1 MISVAVVTKLLLDD
15 IVQEKFPNSP
25 SVIVVVIIVVVIIV
39 VVVIVVVVVVI
50 VVVHNVDGD
59 NFKRITKQNV
69 VSNMLD
75 GWIDF
80 LLPSNS
86 NLARI

>member
-25 SVIVVVIIVVVIIV
+25 SVIVVVVIVVVIIV

-59 NFKRITKQNV
+59 NFKRITKQNEV
-69 VSNMLD
+69 PDMLD
-75 GWIDF
+75 GWIYF
-80 LLPSNS
+80 LLPSNTNS
-86 NLARI
+86 VCI